1 MVTDRL
7 YQVVI
12 DTNRNIVA
20 RKCSFATRTIA
31 ALPREKGTPLDL
43 CRERNSYGIALFEEC
58 TMQTFK
64 RFFTNPAI
72 IATDVNPVIPFFQLD
87 IFAFLLFNMRKFH
100 IGI

>member
-1 MVTDRL
+1 MFTDRL

-43 CRERNSYGIALFEEC
+43 CRERNSYRIALFEEC

-64 RFFTNPAI
+64 RFFTNPPI
-72 IATDVNPVIPFFQLD
+72 IPPHLNQAIPFYLFD
-87 IFAFLLFNMRKFH
+87 IFSLPLLNH
-100 IGI
+100 LTI